1 MSQKDIQ
8 LDAEAA
14 RRLSEVLV
22 RRRVELGFRSAR
34 KLGLETGL
42 DYRTITS
49 LEGARR
55 DSVTRSTLA
64 ILELNLNMPSGYL
77 SDLAAG
83 ESPQH
88 QTITLDVAS
97 DASPEAI
104 EQARM
109 VAQAAFNAT
118 IQQLN
123 TKGPSI

>member
-1 MSQKDIQ
+1 MSNRDIH
-8 LDAEAA
+8 LDPAAA
-14 RRLSEVLV
+14 RRLSEILV

-64 ILELNLNMPSGYL
+64 TLELKLNLPSGYL
-77 SDLAAG
+77 TETASGDSEG
-83 ESPQH
+83 R
-88 QTITLDVAS
+88 TMTLTVDS
-97 DASPEAI
+97 DATPEAL
-104 EQARM
+104 EQARI

-118 IQQLN
+118 LQQLK
-123 TKGPSI
+123 TKSPSI

>member
-8 LDAEAA
+8 LDADAA

-49 LEGARR
+49 IEGARR

-64 ILELNLNMPSGYL
+64 ILELKLNLPSGYL
-77 SDLAAG
+77 SDLADG
-83 ESPQH
+83 ESQH
-88 QTITLDVAS
+88 HTITLDVAT
-97 DASPEAI
+97 DATPEAI
-104 EQARM
+104 EHARV
-109 VAQAAFNAT
+109 VAQATFNAT
-118 IQQLN
+118 LQQLKA
-123 TKGPSI
+123 KGQPA